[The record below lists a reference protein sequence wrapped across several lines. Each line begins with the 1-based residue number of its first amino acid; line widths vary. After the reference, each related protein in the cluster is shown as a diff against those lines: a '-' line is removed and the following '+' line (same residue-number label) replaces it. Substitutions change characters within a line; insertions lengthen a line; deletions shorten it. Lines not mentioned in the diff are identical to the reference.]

1 MSACVVNQSTL
12 HHRHFSI
19 IMKHKIHILAID
31 DKKIVGGS
39 RLHRGAFLESFHYF
53 MTIIFDAGNVQQS
66 IKHNMGS
73 CSSSIYFTSNE
84 SSDLWSAADYYNN
97 SRAKSVQKPN
107 SILIGLE
114 EHAADVYEGNVNEW
128 SASLS
133 KSLVK
138 RRFFITS
145 LVGLINC

>member
-66 IKHNMGS
+66 IKHKMGS
-73 CSSSIYFTSNE
+73 CSSSIYFTSKELRFMICSLQQIIITIAEQNQCRNQIAFWLDWKNMQLT
-84 SSDLWSAADYYNN
+84 SMRVMSMN
-97 SRAKSVQKPN
+97 
-107 SILIGLE
+107 GLLL
-114 EHAADVYEGNVNEW
+114 YRN
-128 SASLS
+128 L
-133 KSLVK
+133 
-138 RRFFITS
+138 
-145 LVGLINC
+145 